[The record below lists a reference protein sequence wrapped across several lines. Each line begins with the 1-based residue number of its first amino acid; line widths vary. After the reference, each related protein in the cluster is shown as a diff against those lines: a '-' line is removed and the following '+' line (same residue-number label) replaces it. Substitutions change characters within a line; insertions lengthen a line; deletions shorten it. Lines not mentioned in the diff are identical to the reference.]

1 MLASRPPAIANFTEN
16 RNLPCDKK
24 IMVSTDRSQRAS
36 VALDHLPPLP
46 IIAAKVSELLD
57 NELTSFQE
65 VAELLEGDAGL
76 SAEVLRLANSPL
88 MSVRYGVGTVLQALA
103 ILGSRRVATL
113 VMTLAFSK
121 IVKRAGKTE
130 AMRRL
135 WRHNL
140 ATALAARRLAEEQR
154 RDASQAYYAGLFH
167 DIGRLALLLQRPDL
181 YDQALATGAD
191 VDEMERQNFG
201 LDHCEAGA
209 WVVEKWKLPADFIE
223 VALDHH
229 KPNADSTELTTLVH
243 EACEMADRLG
253 FSFLRVEREDELGPA
268 DQTGFSIALAVNSL
282 ESELGI

>member
-1 MLASRPPAIANFTEN
+1 
-16 RNLPCDKK
+16 
-24 IMVSTDRSQRAS
+24 MVSTDRSQRAS
-36 VALDHLPPLP
+36 VALKNLPPLP
-46 IIAAKVSELLD
+46 IVAAKVSELLD
-57 NELTSFQE
+57 SEPTSFQE
-65 VAELLEGDAGL
+65 VAELLESDAAL

-121 IVKRAGKTE
+121 ILKRAGKTQ

-140 ATALAARRLAEEQR
+140 ATALAARRLAEELR

-167 DIGRLALLLQRPDL
+167 DIGRLALLLQQPAL
-181 YDQALATGAD
+181 YDQALAARAD

-201 LDHCEAGA
+201 LDHCEAGV
-209 WVVEKWKLPADFIE
+209 WVVEKWKLPEDFME

-229 KPNADSTELTTLVH
+229 HPKEGASELTVLVH
-243 EACEMADRLG
+243 EACAMADRLG
-253 FSFLRVEREDELGPA
+253 FSFLPVESGEELGPA
-268 DQTGFSIALAVNSL
+268 DETGFAIALAVNSL